1 MSTLKATNLQHKD
14 SSDPNVVL
22 YADGST
28 SIRSLQNL
36 APNILIN
43 GAMLAHQRSSTNQE
57 VNITRNGDTFVADRF
72 FFSNQ
77 TGTAVANGSVREDV
91 PGMPAGFSKCLR
103 YKVTT
108 AEPAIDAN
116 EFAGLRQ
123 RIEGNNFVQTSFG
136 TSAAK
141 NVSLSF
147 WVRCSKAGKFSGCL
161 RSANGISHVFEYT
174 IDSADTWQYI
184 TATFPGYTT
193 NPWYPNSAANEYGH
207 AAEVFWSV
215 GHGSDFNQTLAS
227 GWLATGGGLGT
238 SGCETIL
245 DTANAT
251 FHITGTMLI
260 VGDSAIEYEHE
271 HFQDT
276 LDRCYRYYYRWVA
289 TANYGRFAS
298 GIVVT
303 SQQVRAVFTLP
314 VPMRVTPKSMN
325 AIGPLMHWD
334 GSSTQALN
342 ALTIEQNHPYSVS
355 VNTGSAFGGLTVGRA
370 AMIGANNDTTTYI
383 DFSAE
388 I

>member
-14 SSDPNVVL
+14 STDPNVVL
-22 YADGST
+22 HADGST
-28 SIRSLQNL
+28 SIHDLQNL
-36 APNILIN
+36 APNMLIN
-43 GAMLAHQRSSTNQE
+43 GAMMVHQRAATNE
-57 VNITRNGDTFVADRF
+57 EINITRNSDTFVADRF

-91 PGMPAGFSKCLR
+91 PAMPAGFSKCLR

-108 AEPAIDAN
+108 VEAAIAAN

-123 RIEGNNFVQTSFG
+123 RIEGNNFTQTSFG
-136 TSAAK
+136 TVAAK

-174 IDSADTWQYI
+174 IASADTWQYI

-193 NPWYPNSAANEYGH
+193 NPWYPNAAANEYGH

-215 GHGSDFNQTLAS
+215 GHGSDFDQTLAS

-260 VGDSAIEYEHE
+260 VGDSAIEYQHE
-271 HFQDT
+271 RHTDTVARCQRYFTTIDLGTNQYPIHWMFTRASDSGAPYSTVQFPTAMRAVPTFQEVGT
-276 LDRCYRYYYRWVA
+276 PFAAA
-289 TANYGRFAS
+289 TNFNFAS
-298 GIVVT
+298 V
-303 SQQVRAVFTLP
+303 
-314 VPMRVTPKSMN
+314 
-325 AIGPLMHWD
+325 
-334 GSSTQALN
+334 SS
-342 ALTIEQNHPYSVS
+342 SS
-355 VNTGSAFGGLTVGRA
+355 LTVGTVVSAHQSYAQRCSSS
-370 AMIGANNDTTTYI
+370 ANTFLKWY
-383 DFSAE
+383 FLAE
-388 I
+388 L